1 MEPAGKLAQG
11 GRLDVGVT
19 IENFGPIQSGKIEL
33 KPLTIF
39 MGSNNSGKSYAALL
53 IYTMLSSGHH
63 AMRQIIDDRIMRRIR
78 KNGDL
83 RQSGPLPT
91 SFSLGYDVN
100 QACKEFTQELQ
111 RNFSSSL
118 SNLAS
123 FRHKTCTL
131 QISSRI
137 LHSTITLQNGKKPKY
152 DPADNWNTH
161 VTVDYSGDCPPI
173 TIDDDNNVT
182 VNADVTTDSSL
193 LNKMYKY
200 CHAIA
205 PLAYYLPSSRQG
217 ILQSHKLL
225 LSLYV
230 RSASYAGID
239 DIRVPK
245 ISGSAVDL
253 LETLLTLPPEYG
265 PCHAI
270 ARQLESSTIHG
281 SITIKDAKFFPEIR
295 YRRDGHIIPIHRAA
309 SMVSSIAPLILYL
322 KHLIRPGYVLVIEEP
337 EAHLHP
343 EHQISLAKCIID
355 LIRSGV
361 YVLISTHSPYM
372 VEQMGNY
379 LQAGGVPDKTKLP
392 ENKDRYIQR
401 DELAVYSFELD
412 QNVSVIKNVDVSEEG
427 IDQQQFVDAFES
439 ISSHARA
446 IEEL

>member
-1 MEPAGKLAQG
+1 MKPADRQSQSS
-11 GRLDVGVT
+11 RLEVGVT
-19 IENFGPIQSGKIEL
+19 IENFGPIQAGKIEL

-53 IYTMLSSGHH
+53 IYSILSSGHRSMH
-63 AMRQIIDDRIMRRIR
+63 QIVDDCIMRRIK
-78 KNGDL
+78 KNGNL
-83 RQSGPLPT
+83 HGPLPT
-91 SFSLGYDVN
+91 SFNLEYDIN
-100 QACKEFTQELQ
+100 CACKEFTQELQ
-111 RNFSSSL
+111 RNFSASL

-123 FRHKTCTL
+123 FKHKTCTL

-152 DPADNWNTH
+152 DPTDNWNTP
-161 VTVDYSGDCPPI
+161 VTVDYSDDCQPI
-173 TIDDDNNVT
+173 IINDDNSIT
-182 VNADVTTDSSL
+182 VNVNVATDSAL

-200 CHAIA
+200 CHTIA
-205 PLAYYLPSSRQG
+205 PLVYYLPASRQG

-239 DIRVPK
+239 DIQVPK
-245 ISGSAVDL
+245 IPGGAVDL
-253 LETLLTLPPEYG
+253 LEALLTLPPEYG

-270 ARQLESSTIHG
+270 ARQLESSTLRG
-281 SITIKDAKFFPEIR
+281 SITVRDAKFFPEIR

-309 SMVSSIAPLILYL
+309 SMVSSIAPLVLYL

-343 EHQISLAKCIID
+343 EHQIGLAKCIVD

-372 VEQMGNY
+372 VEQLGNY
-379 LQAGGVPDKTKLP
+379 LQAGGVLDKTTLP

-412 QNVSVIKNVDVSEEG
+412 QNMSVIKNVDVSEDG
-427 IDQQQFVDAFES
+427 IDQKQFVDAFES